1 MGDRNADKWPEWNSK
16 TAVFHGSSHGLKG
29 QKLVNIQKDTK
40 GVTANEENNDR
51 KQENSLAGFFGF
63 LGCGSGIGRTWA
75 ISHSATPSD
84 L

>member
-1 MGDRNADKWPEWNSK
+1 MGDRNADKWPEGDPK

-29 QKLVNIQKDTK
+29 QQLVNIQKDAK

-51 KQENSLAGFFGF
+51 KQQNGLASFFGL
-63 LGCGSGIGRTWA
+63 LGRGGRIGRAGA